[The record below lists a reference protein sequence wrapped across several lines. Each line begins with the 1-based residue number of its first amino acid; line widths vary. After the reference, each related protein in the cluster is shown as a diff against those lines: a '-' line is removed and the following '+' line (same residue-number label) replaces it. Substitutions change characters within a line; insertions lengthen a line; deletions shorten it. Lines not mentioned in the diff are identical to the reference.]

1 MRGIMRGLQLAI
13 CCTFWRKTRFNIMR
27 GALACVTYYAR
38 DYARD
43 YARPPTGDWGYILKQ
58 SSNMLGESNGM
69 SIAWMP
75 IDRKNYDIHHK
86 SDGICCCLHVDS
98 L

>member
-1 MRGIMRGLQLAI
+1 
-13 CCTFWRKTRFNIMR
+13 MR

-43 YARPPTGDWGYILKQ
+43 YARPPTADWGYILKQ
-58 SSNMLGESNGM
+58 SSNMLCESNGM

-86 SDGICCCLHVDS
+86 NDGIC
-98 L
+98 